1 MIVRV
6 ATPED
11 ADAIWAILEPIIREG
26 ETLTLPRDMGREA
39 ALGYWC
45 APAHEVAVAERDGV
59 VLGVSYLRA
68 NQQGPGAHVANA
80 GYATSPAARGQ
91 GVARALLVHSL
102 ERAKARGFRAMQFN
116 IVISTNARAVKTWAA
131 HGFEIVGRLPGAF
144 EHPRLGFVDALV
156 MYRAL

>member
-1 MIVRV
+1 MRVRA
-6 ATPED
+6 ATDAD
-11 ADAIWAILEPIIREG
+11 ADAIWAILEPIVREG
-26 ETLTLPRDMGREA
+26 ETLTLPRDMRRDD
-39 ALGYWC
+39 ALAHWC
-45 APAHEVAVAERDGV
+45 AHSHEVSVAERDGV

-68 NQQGPGAHVANA
+68 NQLGPGAHVANA

-91 GVARALLVHSL
+91 GVARALLLHSL

-116 IVISTNARAVKTWAA
+116 IVISTNERAVKTWVS